1 MINIYHS
8 YQITQKGVKAW
19 SYYQIGT
26 GLKILLDPD
35 ISFKPGN
42 QVIKSFVPRKGNLVS
57 RYIIYFFATIRIL
70 PSFVVLGELQFLPG
84 LESPSPPTTFFEGS
98 PPFWVFVFLRAIQ
111 TGACKLDKT
120 V

>member
-1 MINIYHS
+1 MVLINIYHS

-42 QVIKSFVPRKGNLVS
+42 QVIKSFVPCKGNLVS

-70 PSFVVLGELQFLPG
+70 PSFVVLEELQFLPG
-84 LESPSPPTTFFEGS
+84 LEFPPTTIFEGS

-111 TGACKLDKT
+111 TGACKWDKT